1 MLGALLSCLF
11 LWNALLLEAFPLD
24 RQSILSVGGK
34 DYFIS
39 LEKYN
44 WFEAT
49 NRCRQ
54 KGGFLLN
61 LESQEELELL
71 SPFLHPAYSYWLSL
85 NDLGVRGVYVSEATG
100 HEAPFLNWSAG
111 QPDNSDGDDRCV
123 ELWPSTRSQ
132 FRMND
137 LSCRMPVAFVCQ
149 LN

>member
-1 MLGALLSCLF
+1 MFSVLLPCLI
-11 LWNALLLEAFPLD
+11 LWNALLLGAFPLD
-24 RQSILSVGGK
+24 RQSFLMVGGK
-34 DYFIS
+34 DYYIS
-39 LEKYN
+39 LDKSN

-61 LESQEELELL
+61 LESQEELQLL
-71 SPFLHPAYSYWLSL
+71 SPFLHPAYSYWLSI

-100 HEAPFLNWSAG
+100 LEAPFLNWSAG

-123 ELWPSTRSQ
+123 ELWPSTSSQ

-137 LSCRMPVAFVCQ
+137 LSCRMLVAFICQ